1 MECALPQSSD
11 SMIVLIFL
19 PRVLIEKVFV
29 LMTKRVSVAL
39 PFLTESPLSPLY
51 SLSLLD
57 YPAENRSDVETYL
70 RGQFE
75 DPALA
80 LWITS
85 SRLER
90 EILVQALADKS
101 ENNFMYIRYVLPELA
116 RGAYAGIDLR
126 QLPVGLKGYYR
137 DHWDRMGMNQTPAPL
152 LKINLLYLLSVT
164 RTPISRG
171 LQTLRE

>member
-1 MECALPQSSD
+1 
-11 SMIVLIFL
+11 
-19 PRVLIEKVFV
+19 
-29 LMTKRVSVAL
+29 
-39 PFLTESPLSPLY
+39 
-51 SLSLLD
+51 
-57 YPAENRSDVETYL
+57 
-70 RGQFE
+70 
-75 DPALA
+75 
-80 LWITS
+80 
-85 SRLER
+85 
-90 EILVQALADKS
+90 VQALADKS

>member
-11 SMIVLIFL
+11 SMVVLIFL

-70 RGQFE
+70 RGQFK

-85 SRLER
+85 GS
-90 EILVQALADKS
+90 
-101 ENNFMYIRYVLPELA
+101 
-116 RGAYAGIDLR
+116 
-126 QLPVGLKGYYR
+126 
-137 DHWDRMGMNQTPAPL
+137 L
-152 LKINLLYLLSVT
+152 L
-164 RTPISRG
+164 RTPR
-171 LQTLRE
+171 